1 MEGLVNLVHEIAVG
15 MGWLLPTAC
24 YAAAVSCLIFSLI
37 GIYQYYHPTI
47 QALQDKPWLPYLSLV
62 LCGVFASFNVIL
74 TKSTASAGTDVQVT
88 LGDAA
93 TSYSTAD
100 SLITGTGP
108 KDAILAIVKDFAL
121 FFQMFGA
128 WTCFFAVL
136 TWFAIQRGR
145 SNRERLGC
153 GIQYVFGVMLLNPVK
168 DATWILSFWP

>member
-1 MEGLVNLVHEIAVG
+1 MEGLVALVNEIATG

-24 YAAAVSCLIFSLI
+24 YGAAISCLIFSI
-37 GIYQYYHPTI
+37 WGIYQYYHPTL
-47 QALQDKPWLPYLSLV
+47 QAMQDRPWLPYLSLV

-74 TKSTASAGTDVQVT
+74 TKSTASAGTDVQVSLADT
-88 LGDAA
+88 A
-93 TSYSTAD
+93 TSYSTAG
-100 SLITGTGP
+100 SLLSGTGP
-108 KDAILAIVKDFAL
+108 KDAILTIVTDFAL

-145 SNRERLGC
+145 SNRDRLGC
-153 GIQYVFGVMLLNPVK
+153 GVQYVFGVMLLNPVK